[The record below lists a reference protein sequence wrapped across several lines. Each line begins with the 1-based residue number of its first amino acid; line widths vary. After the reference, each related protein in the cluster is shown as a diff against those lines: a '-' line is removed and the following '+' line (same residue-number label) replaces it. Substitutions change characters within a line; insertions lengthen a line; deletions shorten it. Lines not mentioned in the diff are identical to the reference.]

1 MREVS
6 KIEKLQTPTRS
17 TDIFENAK
25 LVTEK
30 INEIIESVNL
40 QEEQIQRLR
49 EFIYRG
55 GK

>member
-1 MREVS
+1 MN
-6 KIEKLQTPTRS
+6 KIEKLQAPTKA

-40 QEEQIQRLR
+40 QEEQIQRIR
-49 EFIYRG
+49 EFVYRG